1 MSTLIDPAS
10 KTIAQLRELVSTR
23 PRGLQRLLSNL
34 EQDERAGVREIAA
47 RARRLHRA
55 ERAERARVGRLLKIE
70 RTLQKKGI
78 VHIAGV
84 DEAGR
89 GPIAG
94 PVVAAAVL
102 FPADAAILGLDDSK
116 ALKPEERSSL
126 FNEIHQKATCIGVG
140 QCDAAEIDQL
150 NIHNAT
156 LTAMRQAI
164 LALQPQPERI
174 LVDGNHLPKS
184 GLYEMA
190 LVKGD
195 SRSHAIAAASII
207 AKVTRDRQMVAL
219 DSAHPGYGLAHHKGY
234 ASPDHLAAVKRLGP
248 SPVHRRS
255 FHLNGFHTPA
265 YLHLRGRIDRTIR
278 PEDLPSIAHDLR
290 QARASLPPRA
300 FRELQAHLALRETQL
315 NRTGPVGE
323 RIAEDALLQEGY
335 LILDRNVRLSGGEI
349 DLIAQTGDVLAFIEV
364 KSDGPHGIGSP
375 ERRVTEQKQ
384 RQIARLA
391 EAYLHRH
398 ATTLAPRFDVVS
410 VEMAT
415 DPPTVAIY
423 KDAFRG

>member
-1 MSTLIDPAS
+1 MSITDHPS
-10 KTIAQLRELVSTR
+10 TKTVAAQ
-23 PRGLQRLLSNL
+23 
-34 EQDERAGVREIAA
+34 
-47 RARRLHRA
+47 RRLRA

-70 RTLQKKGI
+70 QSLRKKGI
-78 VHIAGV
+78 CHIAGV

-89 GPIAG
+89 GPLAG
-94 PVVAAAVL
+94 PVVAAAVI
-102 FPADAAILGLDDSK
+102 FPNDVALIGLDDSK
-116 ALKPEERSSL
+116 VLTADQRDTL
-126 FNEIHQKATCIGVG
+126 FDQIHEKAVSVGVG
-140 QCDAAEIDQL
+140 QCDSDEIDRL

-156 LTAMRQAI
+156 LTAMRRAI
-164 LALQPQPERI
+164 EALSPQPERI

-219 DSAHPGYGLAHHKGY
+219 DSAHPGYGLARHKGY
-234 ASPDHLAAVKRLGP
+234 ASADHLAAVKQLGP

-265 YLHLRGRIDRTIR
+265 YQHLRGRIDQTIR
-278 PEDLPSIAHDLR
+278 PEDLPSIGHDLR

-349 DLIAQTGDVLAFIEV
+349 DLVAQTGDVLAFIEV
-364 KSDGPHGIGSP
+364 KSNGAHGIGSP
-375 ERRVTEQKQ
+375 ERRLTQRKQ

-415 DPPTVAIY
+415 DPPTVVIY